1 MIMRNYDKQLAKYAR
16 QLENPKYYDRILKIL
31 DKAERIKY
39 QWKQF
44 NIYDL
49 ERITGEILAYS
60 EVITTDIEH
69 KRMVKHCNSN
79 WFLISDKN
87 YILWESES
95 FLIALS
101 TYIRAYLI
109 LWYARIKQLFFTDRL
124 ITTDN
129 VNNEIYLVRG
139 AIKAAKVLGCD
150 FWDLEDKWV
159 DSINL

>member
-1 MIMRNYDKQLAKYAR
+1 MRNYDKLLAKYAR
-16 QLENPKYYDRILKIL
+16 HLENPKYYEKITEII
-31 DKAERIKY
+31 DKADKRNYK
-39 QWKQF
+39 WKDF
-44 NIYDL
+44 NVYDRHYIL
-49 ERITGEILAYS
+49 SEICSYYDA
-60 EVITTDIEH
+60 VPTDEEH
-69 KRMVKHCNSN
+69 KRMIRHCNSN

-101 TYIRAYLI
+101 TYIRAYII

-129 VNNEIYLVRG
+129 VNNDFYLVRG
-139 AIKAAKVLGCD
+139 AINTAKVLNCE

-159 DSINL
+159 EATRL